1 MSSTSAL
8 PESELNHLAVFIPYK
23 EITMNFHDDSDE
35 SSECLD
41 LYDIIEIEQV
51 LVL

>member
-1 MSSTSAL
+1 
-8 PESELNHLAVFIPYK
+8 
-23 EITMNFHDDSDE
+23 MNFHDDSDE

-51 LVL
+51 LVSFLEWTDNFSRKLPMQFGTT